1 MIFANVEKLL
11 ADFRPE
17 HSEFQMEN
25 FIIGGGH
32 PWGQYKQALR
42 ELSARHHA
50 MVESGEQI
58 RKLKDEIA
66 RARRRWFNGR
76 SVIEI
81 EKRLDN
87 AKRERKSKAREYL
100 IFYRIARDLKRT
112 LGEISPQRRRELE
125 ADMWL
130 DKARRMAALDL
141 ISIGGLQRQTMEFIA
156 SFPREMRRAILT
168 DLRPENRQRLLTTI
182 E

>member
-1 MIFANVEKLL
+1 MILASVEKLL
-11 ADFRPE
+11 SDFRPE

-58 RKLKDEIA
+58 KKLKDEIA
-66 RARRRWFNGR
+66 RERRRWFNGR

-100 IFYRIARDLKRT
+100 TFYRIARDLKRQ

-130 DKARRMAALDL
+130 DKARRMAA
-141 ISIGGLQRQTMEFIA
+141 SMPRARSPTARPRSTCA
-156 SFPREMRRAILT
+156 STRSTSAWSSPICASTCTRGPA
-168 DLRPENRQRLLTTI
+168 QG
-182 E
+182 